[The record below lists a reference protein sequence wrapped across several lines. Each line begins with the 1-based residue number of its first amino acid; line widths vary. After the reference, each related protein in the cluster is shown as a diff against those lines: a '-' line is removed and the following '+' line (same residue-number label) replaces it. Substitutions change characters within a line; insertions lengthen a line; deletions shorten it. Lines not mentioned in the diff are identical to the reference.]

1 MGRHHGILRSPA
13 HRAGSGNE
21 RRVPGGPPDGRRRLM
36 FATGTNLVTPLL
48 KRNCVIPER
57 AELYGPAATKEELD
71 MRWQVRT

>member
-1 MGRHHGILRSPA
+1 
-13 HRAGSGNE
+13 
-21 RRVPGGPPDGRRRLM
+21 M
-36 FATGTNLVTPLL
+36 FATSTNLVTPLL